1 MKRSRRERTSTFL
14 AGLACALFATAT
26 VAAPSRTVNQ
36 VGPLKVGNPCPSFGG
51 YALNNDMLSLSKLLN
66 PSNGSPA
73 SAVVISFFA
82 TWCKPCQ
89 EQLPVIERVVASLA
103 SRGVRGVL
111 VDYGEDTDL
120 AASFAEKWK
129 LRLPIIPDR
138 FAKISVRLGV
148 DQKLPKLPR
157 TLVVGR
163 DGVVRTIFEHEGDDF
178 EKALRMAV
186 ESAFH

>member
-1 MKRSRRERTSTFL
+1 L
-14 AGLACALFATAT
+14 AGLVCAFLATAT

-66 PSNGSPA
+66 PSKGSPA

-103 SRGVRGVL
+103 NRGVRGVL

-120 AASFAEKWK
+120 AASFAEEQK

-138 FAKISVRLGV
+138 FTKIAVRLGV
-148 DQKLPKLPR
+148 DRSLPR

-178 EKALRMAV
+178 EKALRVAV
-186 ESAFH
+186 ESAMH